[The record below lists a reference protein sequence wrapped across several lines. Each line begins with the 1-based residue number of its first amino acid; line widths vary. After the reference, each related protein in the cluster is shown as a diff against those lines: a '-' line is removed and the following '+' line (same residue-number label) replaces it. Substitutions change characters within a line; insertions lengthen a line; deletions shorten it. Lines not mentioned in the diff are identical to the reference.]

1 MALFL
6 VDKPA
11 GPTSHD
17 VVQQLRRCTG
27 GRRVGHG
34 GTLDPMATGLL
45 PIFVGRATRLIEYIG
60 EHPKHYTAT
69 ILLGVRTET
78 DDAEGAV
85 VAEAPVPE
93 LSLADLE
100 AALAATTAWNR
111 DIVCALRVVR
121 NRLKG
126 GMPPIPTDRS
136 NVLRKMIL
144 EIEVKSEHVE
154 QIALAAAVTRPADPA
169 LAAER
174 RCDDAVIN
182 VATYFRRHGFTP
194 DAKAARQVAIVL
206 DPAFP
211 EIGRAALEERCRAAA
226 TA

>member
-1 MALFL
+1 MTAFRFEDHPFWDFSLRVYGSEGVPAACIALQERR
-6 VDKPA
+6 
-11 GPTSHD
+11 GID
-17 VVQQLRRCTG
+17 VNLLLFCAWNG
-27 GRRVGHG
+27 ESGR
-34 GTLDPMATGLL
+34 
-45 PIFVGRATRLIEYIG
+45 
-60 EHPKHYTAT
+60 
-69 ILLGVRTET
+69 GVL
-78 DDAEGAV
+78 AE
-85 VAEAPVPE
+85 
-93 LSLADLE
+93 SDLE

-136 NVLRKMIL
+136 DVLRKMIL
-144 EIEVKSEHVE
+144 EIEVKCEHVE
-154 QIALAAAVTRPADPA
+154 QIALAAAVARPADPA
-169 LAAER
+169 VAAER

-182 VATYFRRHGFTP
+182 VAAYFRRHRFTP
-194 DAKAARQVAIVL
+194 DAKDARQVAIVL